1 MFKFQAYIT
10 SRDNGRKSHGYCCC
24 PGLDARLEKY
34 HCMLHGDPTFMST
47 RTDKICEMWLLNVFV
62 TAVLVGSTLLAHA
75 APVTNDITLSNQ
87 PETISLTS
95 TYIIVREEA
104 TWEEAFKS
112 CENLGGSLA
121 TLPSIKDA
129 SRLLEMMKLWGNTD
143 SNGHYWV
150 GAKATESGVEWGW
163 KWLTG
168 EAIPKPSENDQG
180 YSWDKGG
187 IKYAVG
193 NCLVFETAKQDN
205 TRGFCGAHKCDQ
217 KHKYICEHKN

>member
-1 MFKFQAYIT
+1 MGAV
-10 SRDNGRKSHGYCCC
+10 
-24 PGLDARLEKY
+24 
-34 HCMLHGDPTFMST
+34 ST
-47 RTDKICEMWLLNVFV
+47 RTFSVPSSNLVKIIFNVQIPSVHHVSRQRKEVTRLL
-62 TAVLVGSTLLAHA
+62 LLSWTGRKAG
-75 APVTNDITLSNQ
+75 
-87 PETISLTS
+87 EISLTS

-129 SRLLEMMKLWGNTD
+129 RRLLEMMKLWGNTD

-163 KWLTG
+163 KWLSG